1 MIERAIDRVMRVVV
15 VGLGLV
21 LIAAIGLNF
30 VNVGGRYAFG
40 RAIFGADE
48 VQTYAMVWIA
58 FAGAV
63 VVTWRDAHL
72 RMDVLV
78 TRLPRR
84 VRAVLR
90 AIELALMVA
99 TAGVVFSQSWK
110 YVEQMAAMGRRSDAA
125 SIPMAIPHSA
135 VALGFGLIALIAL
148 WRLARPPR
156 AAATESA
163 EPRL

>member
-1 MIERAIDRVMRVVV
+1 
-15 VGLGLV
+15 
-21 LIAAIGLNF
+21 
-30 VNVGGRYAFG
+30 
-40 RAIFGADE
+40 
-48 VQTYAMVWIA
+48 MVWIA
-58 FAGAV
+58 FVGAV

-99 TAGVVFSQSWK
+99 TAGVVFTQSWK

-148 WRLARPPR
+148 WRLVRP
-156 AAATESA
+156 AAAPATDPA
-163 EPRL
+163 EPRQ

>member
-1 MIERAIDRVMRVVV
+1 MIERACDRVMGLVV

-30 VNVGGRYAFG
+30 VNVVGRYAFG
-40 RAIFGADE
+40 RSIFGADE

-58 FAGAV
+58 FVGAV

-99 TAGVVFSQSWK
+99 TAGVVFTQSWK

-148 WRLARPPR
+148 WRLARPTTAP
-156 AAATESA
+156 ATDPA
-163 EPRL
+163 EPRQ